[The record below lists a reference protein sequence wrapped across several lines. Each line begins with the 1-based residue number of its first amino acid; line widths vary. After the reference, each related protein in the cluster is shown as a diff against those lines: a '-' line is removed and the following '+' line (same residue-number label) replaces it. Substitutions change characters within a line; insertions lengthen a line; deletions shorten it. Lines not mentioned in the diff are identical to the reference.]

1 MQAQREKQDEIR
13 NMEKE
18 KAILIEMVKQR
29 EDEVEELSIQNEKL
43 EKETQA
49 RAAQDKAALNESLH
63 EMQTIKDE
71 YEDILAESKRK
82 MVSLEEN
89 IADLSRYNKKTF

>member
-1 MQAQREKQDEIR
+1 MQAEREKQDELR

-29 EDEVEELSIQNEKL
+29 EDEVEDLTIQNEKL
-43 EKETQA
+43 QKETQA
-49 RAAQDKAALNESLH
+49 KLAQDKVALNESH
-63 EMQTIKDE
+63 KEMRTLKDE
-71 YEDILAESKRK
+71 YEDVLMESKRK

-89 IADLSRYNKKTF
+89 IADLSR